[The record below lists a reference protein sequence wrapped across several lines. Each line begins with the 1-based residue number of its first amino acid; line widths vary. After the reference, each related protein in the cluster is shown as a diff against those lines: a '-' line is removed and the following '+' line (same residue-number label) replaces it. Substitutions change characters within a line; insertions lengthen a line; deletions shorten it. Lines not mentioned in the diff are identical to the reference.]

1 MATFRQFQK
10 FRNPSESAVA
20 ELFSKRL
27 HSHAVIIGNYLL
39 PSTLG
44 GGEIDVLIIHP
55 SGIVL
60 CEVKHWFGKI
70 VNFGNIVEF
79 ADGYR
84 QTNPLHALYY
94 KVKTLRTY
102 LLEHFNLLKNVS
114 ILGCLVIDG
123 LSAPIPERA
132 TRDEFVFGPEEAV
145 RKIDQGKVVFQK
157 DRSLVSLSEK
167 TIVQIA
173 DFLCEEPAK
182 ENIWRVGHFII
193 DREIEGTS
201 FARQFAGRCEHVG
214 GRDVLLRRWEMDP
227 FANPKKKTS
236 NLRRFEREAAALASL
251 ESYRTTLF
259 PLLYDAFPDPSDWN
273 VYWAI
278 MELCGGE
285 PLSHLRDKFKT
296 NRTFRDKVLL
306 ELDKALQIMK
316 GASIVHR
323 NLNENAIMVCS
334 DDRVVLTDFEFC
346 SEVDTKT
353 VRKTIPTGRPIA
365 PEVLQGRITPKT
377 DIYDIATMIIR
388 LIANAEAEEPLKGL
402 NGIKNKSIRSALLS
416 ALEYDVDKRPDT
428 LVKIR
433 NALKETKI

>member
-1 MATFRQFQK
+1 M
-10 FRNPSESAVA
+10 
-20 ELFSKRL
+20 
-27 HSHAVIIGNYLL
+27 
-39 PSTLG
+39 G
-44 GGEIDVLIIHP
+44 GGEIDALIIHP
-55 SGIVL
+55 TGIVS

-102 LLEHFNLLKNVS
+102 LLEHFNLLRNVS

-123 LSAPIPERA
+123 LSAPIPNRA
-132 TRDEFVFGPEEAV
+132 ARDEFVFGPEEAIT
-145 RKIDQGKVVFQK
+145 KIDQGKVVFQK
-157 DRSLVSLSEK
+157 DRSLVSLSQE
-167 TIVQIA
+167 TILRIA
-173 DFLCEEPAK
+173 DFLCEEPAR
-182 ENIWRVGHFII
+182 ESIWRVGHFII
-193 DREIEGTS
+193 DREVAGTS

-227 FANPKKKTS
+227 FANPRKKTS

-273 VYWAI
+273 VYWAV
-278 MELCGGE
+278 MELCSGE
-285 PLSHLRDKFKT
+285 PLSRLRDKFKT
-296 NRTFRDKVLL
+296 NRTFREKVLL

-316 GASIVHR
+316 EACIVHR
-323 NLNENAIMVCS
+323 NLNENAIIICS
-334 DDRVVLTDFEFC
+334 DDRIVLTDFEFC
-346 SEVDTKT
+346 SEADTKS
-353 VRKTIPTGRPIA
+353 VRKTIPTGRPVA

-388 LIANAEAEEPLKGL
+388 LIVDTKAEEPLKML
-402 NGIKNKSIRSALLS
+402 NGIKNKAIRSALFS
-416 ALEYDVDKRPDT
+416 ALESAIDKRPDT
-428 LVKIR
+428 LGKIR
-433 NALKETKI
+433 NVLKDAKI